1 MEAKKK
7 LSKKKSLYGVCNLCE
22 AICGLE
28 YEVFQNKIQTLKGD
42 TKDPLSKGHLCPKA
56 YGLKDIYEDPDRIRK
71 PMKRQKDSWT
81 EISWDE
87 ALDRTAFS
95 LKKIIKKY
103 GANAVATYRGNPNV
117 HNLDAM
123 LHGTQFI
130 KSIGSKNRFS
140 ASTVDQ
146 IPHQLVA
153 HFMFGHQLMVPIPD
167 ISRTQYFLILGGNP
181 MASNG
186 SLMTSPDIFNHLKRI
201 KDRGGKVVVVDPRF
215 TETSEVASE
224 HYFIKPG
231 TDAVLLLGLLHLL
244 FRENRLKL
252 GRLSKFTRRIEKVE
266 RMVRDYNPNFVSE
279 HTGIKEDS
287 ILKIF
292 FDFTAFPKAVCY
304 GRIGV
309 STQPFGSLCH
319 WLINTLNILTGNM
332 DSEGGAMFPLPAF
345 DVHKFVGPGGYN
357 RYQSRVE
364 LLPEVC
370 GEFPV
375 ATLITEMKTLGQGQ
389 IKALMTF
396 AGNPVLS
403 TPNGKTL
410 EKHMKK
416 LDFMASVDFYLNE
429 TTRHS
434 HIILPPTHFLE
445 SPHYD
450 IIFNNFSIRNTAKF
464 NPQILLR
471 KKGSLTEGQILK
483 GLQWRMERGNI
494 FQNIRAFFR
503 KKIRDVM
510 TSQRII
516 DLGLRTGPYGFFGRK
531 EFKMNLTLKKVRKEL
546 HGLDLGPLKPVL
558 PWRIYRPSK
567 KINIAPF
574 ILLKDEKRL
583 KKYLKKKIDE
593 DELYLIGRR
602 HIRSNNSWM
611 HNSER
616 LTKGKDRCNLIMNP
630 IDAKKRSLS
639 HGEIVKIKSDTGSIE
654 VPLEV
659 SEGILK
665 GVVSLPHGYGHNKE
679 GTRLRVAK
687 NNYGA
692 SINDLTSDLERDEV
706 SGNAAFTTTRVK
718 VSSVN

>member
-7 LSKKKSLYGVCNLCE
+7 LSKKKNIFGVCNLCE
-22 AICGLE
+22 AICGIE
-28 YEVFQNKIQTLKGD
+28 YQVFQNKIQTLKGD
-42 TKDPLSKGHLCPKA
+42 PKDPLSKGHLCPKA
-56 YGLKDIYEDPDRIRK
+56 FGLKDVYEDPDRIKR
-71 PMKRQKDSWT
+71 PMKRSKDSWT

-95 LKKIIKKY
+95 LKKVIKKY
-103 GANAVATYRGNPNV
+103 GPDAVATYRGNPNV

-123 LHGTQFI
+123 LYGTQFI

-153 HFMFGHQLMVPIPD
+153 HFMFGHQLMIPIPD

-186 SLMTSPDIFNHLKRI
+186 SLMTSPDIFNHLKNI
-201 KDRGGKVVVVDPRF
+201 KDRGGKVVVIDPRF

-224 HYFIKPG
+224 HYYIKPG

-244 FRENRLKL
+244 FREDRVKL
-252 GRLSKFTRRIEKVE
+252 GKLSKFTRRIEKVE
-266 RMVRDYNPNFVSE
+266 KMVRDYNPAFVSE
-279 HTGIKEDS
+279 HTGISEES
-287 ILKIF
+287 ILKLF

-319 WLINTLNILTGNM
+319 WLINSFNILTGNL

-345 DVHKFVGPGGYN
+345 DVHKFVGAGGYN

-375 ATLITEMKTLGQGQ
+375 ATLITEMKTMGQGQ
-389 IKALMTF
+389 VKSLMTF

-410 EKHMKK
+410 ESHLKK
-416 LDFMASVDFYLNE
+416 LDFMASVDFYMNE

-434 HIILPPTHFLE
+434 HIILPPTHFLQ

-450 IIFNNFSIRNTAKF
+450 IIFNNFAIRNTAKF
-464 NPQILLR
+464 SPQVLLR

-483 GLQWRMERGNI
+483 ELQWRMEKGNI

-503 KKIRDVM
+503 KKVRDFM
-510 TSQRII
+510 TSQRIL
-516 DLGLRTGPYGFFGRK
+516 DLALRTGPYGMFGIK
-531 EFKMNLTLKKVRKEL
+531 KFKMNLTLKKVKKEL

-558 PWRIYRPSK
+558 PWRIHRPSK

-583 KKYLKKKIDE
+583 KKYLKKKIGD

-616 LTKGKDRCNLIMNP
+616 LIKGKDRCILLMNP
-630 IDAKKRSLS
+630 EDAKKRKLGD
-639 HGEIVKIKSDTGSIE
+639 GEIVKITSKTGSIE

-659 SEGILK
+659 SEDILR
-665 GVVSLPHGYGHNKE
+665 GVVSLPHGYGHDKE
-679 GTRLRVAK
+679 GIRLRVAK
-687 NNYGA
+687 ENHGV

-718 VSSVN
+718 ITPVN